1 MLFINYINLVADFS
15 VKSIINNFT
24 AFDINRDLF
33 GKAVL
38 ERQYPLKPEMFV
50 RLLKGLQD
58 EFTDYCSDLNL
69 LVVVLERFK
78 PHLFLTA

>member
-1 MLFINYINLVADFS
+1 MFINYFNLVADFS
-15 VKSIINNFT
+15 VESIINNFT
-24 AFDINRDLF
+24 AVDIDRDSF

-38 ERQYPLKPEMFV
+38 ERQYPFKPEMFV

-58 EFTDYCSDLNL
+58 ELNDDRSDLSA
-69 LVVVLERFK
+69 LVVVLERLE